1 VIRTLL
7 SIGLLALA
15 VTMASSGGAASSV
28 GPDATEIDRCMEIT
42 EPGEYVLTED
52 LRPSAPEN
60 LTLDT
65 DTYPRSACI
74 AVNATGVTI
83 DGQGHEI
90 NGTAAHANGSGQYYG
105 VRVQNLSDSA
115 GTDEASAL
123 SARITN
129 VTLTQWSRGAYSYN
143 THALLVNDSTIR
155 SDLPGQTSGLYLR
168 YSDNATIRQNDVD
181 GSSKGVVLVEASH
194 DANVTDNTITNTS
207 IAAIEAQGDRLL
219 ATANH
224 IEDYGGSPDSRG
236 IFLEESAEAWIA
248 DNVIL
253 DGYEGIA
260 AVGGP
265 DANVTILNNTLR
277 GDHAAIAIDDLDGTL
292 PGSASVDVRN
302 NTIDDFDRGIEVQH
316 RTAAPTVVDNDVTNA
331 MAVGIALFG
340 GSDHGLVE
348 SNVVTA
354 SDDGMWV
361 RTNDTTVQDN
371 DFSGNDVG
379 IDVRRSKE
387 STVRRND
394 LSESGTVGAY
404 ALGLNHGTVFSN
416 NTITD
421 GAGTG
426 VEITVLNDDASDVGF
441 ERNEI
446 TRNKG
451 AGVVVDNENAPSAVG
466 PRSPVI
472 RANNISANGAEG
484 ILDGD
489 GVNATYVDN
498 RIANNTDQGLFVAY
512 HARNATIRNN
522 TVVDNGGVGI
532 QLGIGPSSETANVTV
547 EDNQLSNNTDHPI
560 LIEESPSVV
569 LMNNS
574 MSEHDVDL
582 RLTETTGV
590 EVHDNTF
597 ETGIGFDAEDSEDY
611 VHDVSDNAFH
621 DGSPLYYV
629 AGDDAPTVPQDAGQ
643 VIVVDADGLA
653 LSDLDLTT
661 GSVPTGVL
669 IATSNGSSVEN
680 VSVTGP
686 ARQGVRIV
694 SLANSTVDGATVDGA
709 RDGIE
714 VEASPGID
722 LTNATVTNVGG
733 SPSNVDR
740 GIRIFESAGASVQ
753 DGYVHNSSNS
763 GIVITDSDGAI
774 IESTAVDETG
784 ARGVLVS
791 SSAATTVRTVSIT
804 DAASSALL
812 LDGASNSTVEDVEV
826 TSSPSASRGI
836 RVLDSDEVA
845 LLDNHVQGI
854 AGEGIATTNANN
866 VTIIGTYAYD
876 NDVGIAV
883 GTGDFGGEAN
893 AVLRQNELVQNDLG
907 LDGLEIAEL
916 VNNTIRD
923 STNDG
928 AFLDN
933 SDGVTI
939 THNDI
944 RRNGLNG
951 LELDVL
957 FDVTIA
963 NNEFDDNDVAIHDAG
978 SVGLLIDTN
987 TFRNHDTQSVELYGT
1002 DEFTVRNNTIESTVD
1017 SDGFGISAGVRT
1029 ELASGDV
1036 GTIADNA
1043 FDSNDYGIQVAA
1055 ENTDLLGANLTIH
1068 DNEFTANPE
1077 GVMVYDEAD
1086 EIVIANNAFTETTGD
1101 AVGYGASS
1109 PTHYLDARQN
1119 WWGAADGPSGSESD
1133 PVSGTVADGNGDA
1146 VGSNVRFDPWLG
1158 DNSSVGSNLTADI
1171 SIVDAAVNTTVVE
1184 PSGSVTV
1191 TADVENV
1198 GNASGS
1204 HSADLE
1210 IDGTIEE
1217 TTTVTVPAS
1226 VTETIEFTYAFAAT
1240 GEYDVTVDG
1249 VTAGT
1254 VTVEESSDDGGD
1266 GSGDGEDSG
1275 DGSDGSGDGSDGS
1288 GDGDDAG
1295 DGSNG
1300 GSSGTAGGTPSST
1313 EDTPDSS
1320 QQALTDNDPDDPGVQ
1335 VLFDEGPVEK
1345 LSFEDEALADSGT
1358 VGIETLDE
1366 PPTTVA
1372 DEFGPENVV
1381 SSVEIDVPESTTDS
1395 PARITFRLSESE
1407 VGDRNID
1414 NLQVIRVTG
1423 SVNQQ
1428 LSTEVSEASGGG
1440 YRVEADTPDFSS
1452 FSIVFVERVT
1462 APAPGSTTATEAE
1475 PSTPTTMTAEPES
1488 SPTATPAQTESIV
1501 GLPGVVAVV
1510 AIVALILAIITV
1522 RRRQ

>member
-1 VIRTLL
+1 
-7 SIGLLALA
+7 
-15 VTMASSGGAASSV
+15 
-28 GPDATEIDRCMEIT
+28 MEIT

-52 LRPSAPEN
+52 LQPAAPEN

-65 DTYPRSACI
+65 DTYPRSACL

-105 VRVQNLSDSA
+105 VRIQNLSDSA
-115 GTDEASAL
+115 GTDEVSAL

-129 VTLTQWSRGAYSYN
+129 VTLTQWSRSVYSYN

-168 YSDNATIRQNDVD
+168 YSDNATIRQNVID
-181 GSSKGVVLVEASH
+181 GPSKGVDLLEESH

-207 IAAIEAQGDRLL
+207 ITAIEADVDRLL
-219 ATANH
+219 VANNH
-224 IEDYGGSPDSRG
+224 VEDYGGSLDARG
-236 IFLEESAEAWIA
+236 VYIEEGYDVRIV
-248 DNVIL
+248 DNVVR
-253 DGYEGIA
+253 DGYEGIVA
-260 AVGGP
+260 YGTALQ
-265 DANVTILNNTLR
+265 DVTISNNTLSG
-277 GDHAAIAIDDLDGTL
+277 GDTAITLEDYYSSPNPSSANAIL
-292 PGSASVDVRN
+292 RN
-302 NTIDDFDRGIEVQH
+302 NTVDDFDDEGIVVQRLSATPTIADNVVTNVTNRGIHIFGES
-316 RTAAPTVVDNDVTNA
+316 DN
-331 MAVGIALFG
+331 
-340 GSDHGLVE
+340 GLVE
-348 SNVVTA
+348 SNVVTD
-354 SDDGMWV
+354 SGTGLWFDVDQ
-361 RTNDTTVQDN
+361 TTVQDN
-371 DFSGNDVG
+371 DLSNNDIG
-379 IDVRRSKE
+379 IDVRRSNE

-426 VEITVLNDDASDVGF
+426 VEITVLNDDASDVSF

-446 TRNKG
+446 TRNQG
-451 AGVVVDNENAPSAVG
+451 AGIVVDNENAPSAVG
-466 PRSPVI
+466 PRNPVI
-472 RANNISANGAEG
+472 RANNISSNGAEG

-498 RIANNTDQGLFVAY
+498 RIANNTEQGLFLAY
-512 HARNATIRNN
+512 YARNATIRNN

-532 QLGIGPSSETANVTV
+532 QLGIGSNSETSNVTV
-547 EDNQLSNNTDHPI
+547 VENQLSSNTDNAI
-560 LIEESPSVV
+560 LVEESPGVV
-569 LMNNS
+569 LTNNS
-574 MSEHDVDL
+574 MSDHDVDL

-611 VHDVSDNAFH
+611 AHDVSDNAFY

-669 IATSNGSSVEN
+669 VATSNGSSVEN

-694 SLANSTVDGATVDGA
+694 SLANSTVDGTMVDGS
-709 RDGIE
+709 RRGI
-714 VEASPGID
+714 VVATSPGID
-722 LTNATVTNVGG
+722 LTNATVTNVAGAESG
-733 SPSNVDR
+733 DSD
-740 GIRIFESAGASVQ
+740 GIELTESAGATIRDSSVQ
-753 DGYVHNSSNS
+753 NASGDGIEVGQSE
-763 GIVITDSDGAI
+763 GIR
-774 IESTAVDETG
+774 IESSVADETG
-784 ARGVLVS
+784 RRGILVEQS
-791 SSAATTVRTVSIT
+791 PGAAVRTSSVL
-804 DAASSALL
+804 DATYSGIL
-812 LDGASNSTVEDVEV
+812 LDGASNSTVEGNIV
-826 TSSPSASRGI
+826 TNSPSANYGL
-836 RVLDSDEVA
+836 RVLNSDEVA

-866 VTIIGTYAYD
+866 VTIIDTYAYD

-893 AVLRQNELVQNDLG
+893 AVLRQNELAQNDLG
-907 LDGLEIAEL
+907 LDGVEIVEL

-928 AFLDN
+928 AFVDD
-933 SDGVTI
+933 SDDLTVTRNVI
-939 THNDI
+939 E
-944 RRNGLNG
+944 RNGGVG

-957 FDVTIA
+957 FDVTVA
-963 NNEFDDNDVAIHDAG
+963 SNEFDDNDVAIHDAG

-1043 FDSNDYGIQVAA
+1043 FDSNDYGIQVVA
-1055 ENTDLLGANLTIH
+1055 ENTDLLGANLTIR
-1068 DNEFTANPE
+1068 DNEFTANTE
-1077 GVMVYDEAD
+1077 GVMVYDAAD
-1086 EIVIANNAFTETTGD
+1086 EIAIANNAFTETAGD
-1101 AVGYGASS
+1101 AVAYGASS

-1119 WWGAADGPSGSESD
+1119 WWDAADGPSGSESD

-1158 DNSSVGSNLTADI
+1158 DNSSVGSNLTADV
-1171 SIVDAAVNTTVVE
+1171 SVVGASLNTTE
-1184 PSGSVTV
+1184 TELNGAVTV
-1191 TADVENV
+1191 TADVTNV
-1198 GNASGS
+1198 GNTSGTYD
-1204 HSADLE
+1204 ADLE
-1210 IDGTIEE
+1210 IDGTVEDTATVQVAPS
-1217 TTTVTVPAS
+1217 TTETVT
-1226 VTETIEFTYAFAAT
+1226 FTYAFTAT
-1240 GEYDVTVDG
+1240 RDYDVAVDG

-1254 VTVEESSDDGGD
+1254 VSVGGSGDGDGGDDGGESGDDGGDDGGDGEGGD
-1266 GSGDGEDSG
+1266 GSGDGGDSSG
-1275 DGSDGSGDGSDGS
+1275 D
-1288 GDGDDAG
+1288 G

-1300 GSSGTAGGTPSST
+1300 DSNGTAGGSPS

-1320 QQALTDNDPDDPGVQ
+1320 QQALTDNDPADPGVQ
-1335 VLFDEGPVEK
+1335 VFFDEGPVEK

-1358 VGIETLDE
+1358 VEIETLEE
-1366 PPTTVA
+1366 PPTIVA

-1381 SSVEIDVPESTTDS
+1381 SSVEIDVPESATVS
-1395 PARITFRLSESE
+1395 PARLTFRLSESE
-1407 VGDRNID
+1407 IGDRNTD
-1414 NLQVIRVTG
+1414 TLQVIRVTG
-1423 SVNQQ
+1423 SVNQR
-1428 LSTEVSEASGGG
+1428 LPTEVIEASGGG
-1440 YRVEADTPDFSS
+1440 YRVEADTPGFSN
-1452 FSIVFVERVT
+1452 FSIVSVEQAT
-1462 APAPGSTTATEAE
+1462 TPTQGTPTATEAE
-1475 PSTPTTMTAEPES
+1475 PSTPTTMTATPEPSPTAKPEPS
-1488 SPTATPAQTESIV
+1488 PTAKPEPSPTATPARTETPV
-1501 GLPGVVAVV
+1501 GVLGFGPGV
-1510 AIVALILAIITV
+1510 AIVALILAVLITV
-1522 RRRQ
+1522 RRRG